1 MINTL
6 RGKLLLSF
14 LIFSA
19 ISILV
24 VISFNTAYFNRKTGI
39 NDVVNRLY
47 TLQSEVLTNFNLI
60 DNYINYDLNSSSYYL
75 TGKSIYLDEHA
86 EKSKILIA
94 ELAGLVN
101 NSVVNDLNITKQ
113 IDLFRLEY
121 VSHDILLNE
130 LIERINKR
138 GFKDYGLVGEMR
150 DYVHQLEEFSEVDR
164 ADILSLRRHEKDYI
178 IRNEKQYVQKLNS
191 LGSDIKRDLEH
202 TWFPT
207 QAKKDSFSD
216 ILDNYLR
223 IFNLVVALDEEI
235 GLKSTTL
242 GSKVKLDGTEQSIL
256 DLMDSVIQSANQTKD
271 KIFRELEVYYI
282 LYFMLV
288 LVTSIVVSLLVS
300 RKITQPLKSLTD
312 LIQKLIKSD
321 FKAETKLETKITQ
334 HEVNVLYSEFL
345 KMLDQLQRREEE
357 RDEAEKALRINEL
370 RYRQLADML
379 PQSVFETNEVGNL
392 SYVNKTWLETFGYN
406 KNDIREGLNLIEV
419 IISDSK
425 NTFIGGKEFDTN
437 EFQALRKDGT
447 TFPALVY
454 SNPIYEDN
462 KISGYRG
469 IIIDHTERK
478 KYIEALER
486 EKRKAEKSDRLK
498 SAFLA
503 NMSHEIRTPMNA
515 IIGFTSL
522 MTKKEV
528 DEEDKAEYIKYIQM
542 SGDVLLNLI
551 DDIIDTAKIEA
562 GELKVKEQD
571 SDINLLM
578 DGLYKTFSQILE
590 QKEKHEIKLICEK
603 KMENQR
609 FIIRSDLFRLR
620 QILTNLIGNAVKF
633 TDTGEIRFGYTIPD
647 GKTIR
652 FHVKDTGIGMTE
664 ENTRIIFDRFR
675 QVEDS
680 LNRKYGG
687 TGLGLSISK
696 HLVELMKGKIWVE
709 SEEGTGTRFYFTIP
723 LMEVQNRAIHYIQT
737 DVEPGS
743 FQWSNKVVLIAEDDN
758 NNFIFLKSTL
768 KSTGITIIRA
778 KDGKQAVSEVKSN
791 DSIDLVLMDIQMPEM
806 NGYEASEN
814 IKLLRPDLPVIS
826 QTAYA
831 MSGEREKSFQAGC
844 DDYISKPIDID
855 LLFSKMSR
863 FLNVGVTQE
872 S

>member
-24 VISFNTAYFNRKTGI
+24 VISFNSAYFNRKAGI

-60 DNYINYDLNSSSYYL
+60 DNYINYDLNSSSYFL
-75 TGKSIYLDEHA
+75 TGRSTYLEEHS

-94 ELAGLVN
+94 ELAGLMN
-101 NSVVNDLNITKQ
+101 NSVINDLNVAKQ
-113 IDLFRLEY
+113 IDHLRLEY
-121 VSHDILLNE
+121 VGHDILLNE
-130 LIERINKR
+130 LVEKINKR

-150 DYVHQLEEFSEVDR
+150 NYVHKLEEFPEVDR

-178 IRNEKQYVQKLNS
+178 IRNELQYVQKLNI
-191 LGSDIKRDLEH
+191 LGSQIKMDLGH
-202 TWFPT
+202 LRFPT
-207 QAKKDSFSD
+207 QAKKDSFAT

-223 IFNLVVALDEEI
+223 IFNQVVALDEEI

-242 GSKVKLDGTEQSIL
+242 GSKVKLDKTEQSIL
-256 DLMDSVIQSANQTKD
+256 SLMDSVIQSANQTKD
-271 KIFRELEVYYI
+271 KIFRELEVYYV
-282 LYFMLV
+282 LYFILV
-288 LVTSIVVSLLVS
+288 VVTSIVISLLVS
-300 RKITQPLKSLTD
+300 RKITQPLKALTD

-321 FKAETKLETKITQ
+321 FTAETKLETKIAQ

-357 RDEAEKALRINEL
+357 RNEAEKALRINEL

-392 SYVNKTWLETFGYN
+392 SYVNKTWLDTFGYN
-406 KNDIREGLNLIEV
+406 KNDIREGINLIEV

-425 NTFIGGKEFDTN
+425 NTLIGGKEFDTN

-454 SNPIYEDN
+454 SNPIYEEGA
-462 KISGYRG
+462 ISGYRG

-478 KYIEALER
+478 KYIEALEK

-522 MTKKEV
+522 MTKKDV
-528 DEEDKAEYIKYIQM
+528 DEDDKAEYIKHIQM

-551 DDIIDTAKIEA
+551 DDIIDIAKIEA

-571 SDINLLM
+571 CEINMLM
-578 DGLYKTFSQILE
+578 DDLFKTFGQVLE
-590 QKEKHEIKLICEK
+590 QKEKHDIKLICEK
-603 KMENQR
+603 KMEHQR

-633 TDTGEIRFGYTIPD
+633 TDKGEIRFGYTIPD
-647 GKTIR
+647 GKTIQ
-652 FHVKDTGIGMTE
+652 FYVKDTGIGMSE

-687 TGLGLSISK
+687 TGLGLSISR

-709 SEEGTGTRFYFTIP
+709 STEGVGTRFYFTIP
-723 LMEVQNRAIHYIQT
+723 LMEVENRTLHHTHQEVDPENFRWT
-737 DVEPGS
+737 
-743 FQWSNKVVLIAEDDN
+743 NKVVLIAEDDN
-758 NNFIFLKSTL
+758 NNFLFLRSTL
-768 KSTGITIIRA
+768 KSTGISILRA
-778 KDGKQAVSEVKSN
+778 KDGKQAVNEVKN
-791 DSIDLVLMDIQMPEM
+791 NESIDLVLMDIQMPEM
-806 NGYEASEN
+806 NGYEATEN

-831 MSGEREKSFQAGC
+831 MAGEREKSFQAGC

-863 FLNVGVTQE
+863 FLNVGVAQE
-872 S
+872 G